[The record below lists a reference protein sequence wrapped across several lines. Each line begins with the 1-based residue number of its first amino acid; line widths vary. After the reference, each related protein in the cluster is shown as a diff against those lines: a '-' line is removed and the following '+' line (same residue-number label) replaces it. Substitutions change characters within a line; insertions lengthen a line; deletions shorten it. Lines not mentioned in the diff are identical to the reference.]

1 MQVGARVLT
10 PITVKAPHGTA
21 SNSGRMSLPHLDLP
35 STLALGL
42 YYYFYF
48 DKWCQYISSG
58 RMEVWVNFLNL
69 YSAIWWLAYC

>member
-21 SNSGRMSLPHLDLP
+21 SNSGRMSLPHLGLP

-42 YYYFYF
+42 YYYF
-48 DKWCQYISSG
+48 DKWCSPKLSKNESCLPPISQ
-58 RMEVWVNFLNL
+58 
-69 YSAIWWLAYC
+69 